1 MRYVHPGKPGALVSF
16 KSAYGNFIDGKFVE
30 PLSGEYFMNTSP
42 VDGSNIAQF
51 PRSDAKDID
60 LALDAAHRA
69 ADARGRTSV
78 QQRSHLL
85 LQVADRIQENLEY
98 LAVAES
104 WDNGKPIRETLNADL
119 PLAVDH
125 FRYFAGCLRA
135 QEGSTAEIDDTT
147 VAYHF
152 HEPLGV
158 VGQIIPWNFP
168 LLMAAWKLAPAL
180 AAGNC
185 VVLKPAEQTP
195 LSITLL
201 MEIIGDLFPAGVL
214 NVVQGLLAK
223 RPAKRWPPAS
233 GSLKIAF
240 TGSTPVGRHIMA
252 CAAENIIP
260 CTVEL
265 GGKSPN
271 IYFCRRNGWRGGV
284 YREGGGRAGTGLLQS
299 GRSLYLSVARVDPR
313 IDLRAVYGAGNGESD
328 ADPSRRSV

>member
-1 MRYVHPGKPGALVSF
+1 MRYVHRQTGRFG
-16 KSAYGNFIDGKFVE
+16 FIQIGLRQLQTVIRRAVKRRIFH
-30 PLSGEYFMNTSP
+30 EYFSRRWEQHCA
-42 VDGSNIAQF
+42 VS
-51 PRSDAKDID
+51 RSDVKDID

-69 ADARGRTSV
+69 ADAWGRTSV

-201 MEIIGDLFPAGVL
+201 MEIIGDLFPAG
-214 NVVQGLLAK
+214 
-223 RPAKRWPPAS
+223 
-233 GSLKIAF
+233 
-240 TGSTPVGRHIMA
+240 
-252 CAAENIIP
+252 C
-260 CTVEL
+260 
-265 GGKSPN
+265 
-271 IYFCRRNGWRGGV
+271 
-284 YREGGGRAGTGLLQS
+284 
-299 GRSLYLSVARVDPR
+299 
-313 IDLRAVYGAGNGESD
+313 
-328 ADPSRRSV
+328 